1 MGIRVLTIDP
11 MSTSPKPSTRA
22 ARALPALLLALF
34 GASFVVA
41 GCASSPPAV
50 PVNTADPGGIGMT
63 PQQQLEALKNNTTMP
78 APLKARKISI
88 LERQLG
94 QSSADPVGRK

>member
-1 MGIRVLTIDP
+1 
-11 MSTSPKPSTRA
+11 MSISPKPSTRA
-22 ARALPALLLALF
+22 LRALPALLLVLVA
-34 GASFVVA
+34 A
-41 GCASSPPAV
+41 GCAPAPPAA

>member
-1 MGIRVLTIDP
+1 
-11 MSTSPKPSTRA
+11 MSIFPKPSPSA
-22 ARALPALLLALF
+22 ARALQAILFALL
-34 GASFVVA
+34 GASLVAA
-41 GCASSPPAV
+41 GCTPAPPAA